1 VLDGAQAGEGVGA
14 LGGWLHSQLRG
25 FCYHRQFAWYI
36 DIVYTLL
43 SFSTRVS
50 VIAFDWDEANIAHLK
65 RHRVS
70 AAEFEEVIKND
81 PLDLDHDSVSGEDR
95 YRSLGETN
103 RGRVLIVVWT
113 FRRSRIR
120 AITAYRAR
128 RSYVRLYRGE

>member
-1 VLDGAQAGEGVGA
+1 
-14 LGGWLHSQLRG
+14 
-25 FCYHRQFAWYI
+25 
-36 DIVYTLL
+36 
-43 SFSTRVS
+43 VS

-70 AAEFEEVIKND
+70 AEEFEEVIKND

-113 FRRSRIR
+113 FRRGRIR